1 MSKKQSK
8 EIFQNASLIKRGIA
22 YFIDWY
28 IISILT
34 IIPINIIYSIIFQKI
49 NFESTLMNLPFI
61 YASLAWIIG
70 FILTL
75 IYLVYLPY
83 RWDGMTIGKKICS
96 IRIVKSDYS
105 KIDFKTLFLRNGIG
119 ILVIEGTFM
128 TCSIYFWELMNL
140 FTNHNI
146 SSPALSLFTM
156 ISLISFGI
164 CVMTPHRSMI
174 HDFIGHTRVISKS

>member
-49 NFESTLMNLPFI
+49 NFESTLMNLSVI

-83 RWDGMTIGKKICS
+83 RWDGMTIGKKF
-96 IRIVKSDYS
+96 V
-105 KIDFKTLFLRNGIG
+105 LF
-119 ILVIEGTFM
+119 V
-128 TCSIYFWELMNL
+128 
-140 FTNHNI
+140 
-146 SSPALSLFTM
+146 
-156 ISLISFGI
+156 
-164 CVMTPHRSMI
+164 
-174 HDFIGHTRVISKS
+174 